1 MEINESDRFSWFSRG
16 KILASL
22 GKLEESLDCF
32 ERAIALKRDYYE
44 AWSEKGEVLEQLGRL
59 EEADHCF
66 CESLGALCDELE
78 ETLQDDLEF
87 ISTPQDNSPGS
98 CYNQACFHAI
108 QGNVDR
114 AIYYLK
120 QAISY
125 DSIKYSVMALKDTD
139 FNSISNNDRFQQL
152 TSSFLDATYCP
163 LI

>member
-16 KILASL
+16 KILASF

-32 ERAIALKRDYYE
+32 DRAIALKQNYYE

-59 EEADHCF
+59 EEADRCF
-66 CESLGALCDELE
+66 CEGLGAFCYELE
-78 ETLQDDLEF
+78 ETLIDELEF
-87 ISTPQDNSPGS
+87 LTTPQDNSPGS

-108 QGNVDR
+108 QGNVER

-125 DSIKYSVMALKDTD
+125 DSIKYSAMALKDAD
-139 FNSISNNDRFQQL
+139 FNSIANDPRFKQL
-152 TSSFLDATYCP
+152 TSCFLDATYCP